1 MRDLPADERLIGLY
15 VGEQKGMLRIRV
27 ENPYRGKIEFQNA
40 LPVTQKADKTIHG
53 FGMKSIKMI
62 AEKYSG
68 VLTVTTDNNIFKL
81 NILIPL

>member
-40 LPVTQKADKTIHG
+40 LPVTQKADKALHG